1 MMDSRRRLSLV
12 YRIMGW
18 ELVLVWASSASEIL
32 CWTRGNAAPT
42 SYHHR
47 RANQFWILPG
57 RTWTSCWKGRMLRPN
72 SLSKTKRNCK
82 NIWTLPWSLKRICL
96 VILNTAIQP
105 CVRSTTWRIARQKI
119 AVLAKTRRPTL
130 KTILACTTRQL
141 KTLRMPIPNAIQQQQ
156 WIRSILS
163 TMQKRRSQLKVQTMI
178 NQSIIHPKL
187 KDFLL
192 RSHIKTKYFKHL
204 VLQIRSSKCGWM
216 RPWAML
222 STWTSQASSWSRS
235 TRTRSRD
242 MASTG

>member
-1 MMDSRRRLSLV
+1 MTHMLGLIMRTFAQLAKSIPRTSSWWQTLPIKTCHWRRRPRMSYTTLFKESRLQASSTVGLQQTRAKWGKRSNKKASIKMMDSRRRLSLV

-141 KTLRMPIPNAIQQQQ
+141 KTLRMPIPNAIQ
-156 WIRSILS
+156 
-163 TMQKRRSQLKVQTMI
+163 
-178 NQSIIHPKL
+178 
-187 KDFLL
+187 
-192 RSHIKTKYFKHL
+192 
-204 VLQIRSSKCGWM
+204 
-216 RPWAML
+216 
-222 STWTSQASSWSRS
+222 
-235 TRTRSRD
+235 
-242 MASTG
+242 